1 MGIRDDIQTELIR
14 LIGFS
19 STTPQTVTL
28 TSPPQISIAI
38 DFTAVDS
45 MSCSFQEIRLNVPSL
60 VDAEFNDLKIWA
72 EELCQRVT
80 YLLENIGPLELDPA
94 SSQVMIRSTKP
105 DKQSGKTKY
114 YEIILQAQSD
124 GNFTLS
130 RYESE
135 KGTLGR
141 KQVDIQ
147 VTHEVMQKL
156 LVDLVDTIP
165 TA

>member
-1 MGIRDDIQTELIR
+1 MSIREDIQTELIR

-19 STTPQTVTL
+19 SPTPQTVSLSTH
-28 TSPPQISIAI
+28 PQISVAI

-60 VDAEFNDLKIWA
+60 VDAKFDDLKKWA

-80 YLLENIGPLELDPA
+80 YLLENIGPLELDPHG
-94 SSQVMIRSTKP
+94 SQVMIRSTNP
-105 DKQSGKTKY
+105 DKQSGRTKY
-114 YEIILQAQSD
+114 YEIILQAQSA
-124 GNFTLS
+124 GNFALS

-141 KQVDIQ
+141 NPVDIQ
-147 VTHEVMQKL
+147 ITHEVMQKL
-156 LVDLVDTIP
+156 LADLVETIP